1 METNDTTSIMSTL
14 PQQRVVSGLGDP
26 EFSDAQLHA
35 TASSLLREKLGASVL
50 PTQAAL
56 PYGALLAKAGAQ
68 GNISAGGTALTQ
80 AAGKTQGQG
89 KGTAGG
95 ASQTAVGASS
105 GAVAGAAGKLLPAQ
119 AHMSYPQH
127 NPEAQNAT
135 GSDLYQS
142 KGALATGKE
151 AAANDTRLV
160 WHSTAGTLWSA
171 LMLVLLKERPRS
183 LPAQHHCCPVVPS
196 FCILV
201 HTHVTCPLPRAPVSR
216 DSSAWQ
222 VPQRQVALPDMQ
234 ACAQQASCSPSAK
247 AGSQVSARISAS
259 AWTGTQRSRA
269 HSEEGHQSAQPHR
282 GGPRRLQE
290 EPERPLQILCPGA
303 PLKLPLC
310 TGL

>member
-26 EFSDAQLHA
+26 DFSDAQLQPGSAQNA

-105 GAVAGAAGKLLPAQ
+105 GAVARAAGKLLPAQ

-127 NPEAQNAT
+127 NPEARNAT

-171 LMLVLLKERPRS
+171 LMLCFSK
-183 LPAQHHCCPVVPS
+183 
-196 FCILV
+196 
-201 HTHVTCPLPRAPVSR
+201 
-216 DSSAWQ
+216 
-222 VPQRQVALPDMQ
+222 
-234 ACAQQASCSPSAK
+234 
-247 AGSQVSARISAS
+247 SARDPF
-259 AWTGTQRSRA
+259 
-269 HSEEGHQSAQPHR
+269 QPNITAV
-282 GGPRRLQE
+282 L
-290 EPERPLQILCPGA
+290 
-303 PLKLPLC
+303 
-310 TGL
+310 